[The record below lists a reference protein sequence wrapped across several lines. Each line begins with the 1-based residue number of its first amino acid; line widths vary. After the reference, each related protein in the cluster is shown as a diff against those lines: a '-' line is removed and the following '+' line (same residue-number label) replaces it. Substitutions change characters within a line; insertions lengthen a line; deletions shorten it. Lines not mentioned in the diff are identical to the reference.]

1 MTAVLLADG
10 TVLEVGGWGL
20 FNPAKT
26 MAYTP
31 EATTKPVATFAANAQ
46 LAELIGGILILLA
59 AGLSSWFLVASARR
73 RNRSARLR

>member
-31 EATTKPVATFAANAQ
+31 EATTKSVATVLANAQ
-46 LAELIGGILILLA
+46 VAALIGGVVILLA
-59 AGLSSWFLVASARR
+59 AGLISWVVVASARGR
-73 RNRSARLR
+73 QRPD